1 MFNKAEQSRPYI
13 SVLKKYKPEDKNTEA
28 SADQSPRSSPRLS
41 PRHTV
46 TKKYKFKPNAA
57 DAHPFSSTSV
67 PNTEPRLRA
76 LSQPAASRTE
86 PDPYS
91 ILHETFAEYGAQ
103 PSFFDLMNSDDA
115 PVLKISPPKDW
126 VFSGKLAP
134 VSPPGKK
141 RSAEK
146 ESDDS
151 PLKKKRKIEE
161 KRAHSIAIDH
171 MIKRRKETDSSPLSS
186 PRTSENIGS
195 PRASEKN
202 STTTNSLMTNSLM
215 TNSPTANSTSVNSTT
230 VVTAD
235 AETHG
240 KSSMPSSQ

>member
-57 DAHPFSSTSV
+57 DAHPFSSTSM

-151 PLKKKRKIEE
+151 PLKKKRKMEE
-161 KRAHSIAIDH
+161 RRAHSIATDH

-186 PRTSENIGS
+186 PRASENIGS

-202 STTTNSLMTNSLM
+202 STTANSPMTNS
-215 TNSPTANSTSVNSTT
+215 TTANSTSVNSTT

-235 AETHG
+235 TETHS
-240 KSSMPSSQ
+240 KTSMPSSQ

>member
-1 MFNKAEQSRPYI
+1 
-13 SVLKKYKPEDKNTEA
+13 
-28 SADQSPRSSPRLS
+28 
-41 PRHTV
+41 
-46 TKKYKFKPNAA
+46 
-57 DAHPFSSTSV
+57 V

-86 PDPYS
+86 SDPYG

-126 VFSGKLAP
+126 VFSGKSAP

-186 PRTSENIGS
+186 PRASENIGS

-202 STTTNSLMTNSLM
+202 STTANSPMTNS
-215 TNSPTANSTSVNSTT
+215 TTANSTSVNSTM
-230 VVTAD
+230 VVTAG
-235 AETHG
+235 AETHS
-240 KSSMPSSQ
+240 KTSMPSSQ